1 MVHRR
6 FAAMDGRGHHNFCGL
21 SKLGLII

>member
-6 FAAMDGRGHHNFCGL
+6 FAARDGRGHHNFCGL
-21 SKLGLII
+21 SKLGLKI